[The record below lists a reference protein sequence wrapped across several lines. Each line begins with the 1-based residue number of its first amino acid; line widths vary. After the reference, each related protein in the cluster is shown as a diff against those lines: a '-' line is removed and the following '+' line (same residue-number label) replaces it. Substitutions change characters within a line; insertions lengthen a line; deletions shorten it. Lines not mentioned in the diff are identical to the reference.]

1 MYLQISKQCKEV
13 ISKAKKLINVKEVK
27 NVVNNVAN
35 QVIDETSHM
44 NSPIAGDINGFLSW
58 MVEKVR

>member
-1 MYLQISKQCKEV
+1 ML
-13 ISKAKKLINVKEVK
+13 SKAKKLVNVKEVK

-44 NSPIAGDINGFLSW
+44 NSPIAEDISGFLSW

>member
-1 MYLQISKQCKEV
+1 M

-27 NVVNNVAN
+27 NVVSNVAN

-44 NSPIAGDINGFLSW
+44 NSPLAGDINEFLSW